1 MFLLIKI
8 IAGLLLAYLLGAIP
22 TAYIAGRLCKGIDIR
37 QHGSKNVGATNVF
50 RVLGKT
56 PGIIVLVCDILKGVL
71 AVVVIPFIFGFQYIG
86 YFILFGLAAV
96 CGHNW
101 TIFLKFKGGKGVATS
116 LGVLIGLTILIASMR
131 LIVLLCVLIWL
142 GVFFG
147 FGFVSLA
154 SMVAVLFLPLLMVIF
169 FQPLEL
175 VILGVVFCF
184 LVIWRHRPNIL
195 RLLHGSESRV
205 QFPFRKLLKK

>member
-1 MFLLIKI
+1 MLLPIKI
-8 IAGLLLAYLLGAIP
+8 ILGVILAYLLGSIP

-50 RVLGKT
+50 RVLGKM
-56 PGIIVLVCDILKGVL
+56 PGIIVLVCDVLKGVL
-71 AVVVIPFIFGFQYIG
+71 AVAVIPFIFGLYAII
-86 YFILFGLAAV
+86 YFIIFGLAVV

-116 LGVLIGLTILIASMR
+116 LGVLLGLTITIASIR
-131 LIVLLCVLIWL
+131 LIVLFCVLIWL
-142 GVFFG
+142 GVFIG
-147 FGFVSLA
+147 SGYVSLA
-154 SMVAVLFLPLLMVIF
+154 SIVSVLFLPLLMVFF

-184 LVIWRHRPNIL
+184 LVIWRHRPNIQ
-195 RLLHGSESRV
+195 RLLQGCESRV
-205 QFPFRKLLKK
+205 RFPFGKTSR

>member
-1 MFLLIKI
+1 MLLPIKI
-8 IAGLLLAYLLGAIP
+8 IFGMIFAYLLGSIP

-56 PGIIVLVCDILKGVL
+56 PGIIVLVCDVLKGIL
-71 AVVVIPFIFGFQYIG
+71 AVVVIPAVLGLYDIS

-116 LGVLIGLTILIASMR
+116 LGVLIGLTIIIASIR
-131 LIVLLCVLIWL
+131 LTVLLCVLIWL
-142 GVFFG
+142 GVFIG
-147 FGFVSLA
+147 SGYVSLA
-154 SMVAVLFLPLLMVIF
+154 SIVSVLFLPLLMVIF

-184 LVIWRHRPNIL
+184 LVVWRHRPNIQ
-195 RLLHGSESRV
+195 RLLQGRESRV
-205 QFPFRKLLKK
+205 RFPFGKAAR